1 MTNKLN
7 IAFVRRGYS
16 PTGGAEAYLRRLADG
31 IIKAGHDL
39 QLVTTSEWPEDQWS
53 FGSKKRLSAK
63 SAIGFADELEQIRPQ
78 LQCDVLFSLERV
90 WSCDVYRAGDGV
102 HRAWLARRRKFEIP
116 LKQFVRAASRKHRD
130 LLQLEESLFAE
141 RKAGRVIA
149 ASQMVRTKSPNLYGY
164 PADKIDLVRNGVPLD
179 RFRFDPEL
187 RERSRA
193 ELNLKHDQIALL
205 FAGSGWER
213 KGLLFAI
220 EAMALCKNRKLRLL
234 VAGRGNA
241 RPYQMTRLRFWREK
255 PVQFL
260 GEVADLVPIYAAAD
274 IFILPTIY
282 DPFSNACLEALACG
296 LPVITTRSNGFSE
309 IIEDGVHGSIVDN
322 PGNLVDLRD
331 AIRFW
336 SDPSRRDVARST
348 NIERASQFDISINVA
363 QTLEILRRARCKC
376 PRPSAN
382 LPISL
387 ANQRGIRHPGKS
399 EKPDRVARFRRL
411 TARFPAI
418 PPA

>member
-1 MTNKLN
+1 MPSLQSSDVTSGMTNKLS
-7 IAFVRRGYS
+7 IVLVRRGYS

-39 QLVTTSEWPEDQWS
+39 QLIGTEEWPQDQWS

-63 SAIGFADELEQIRPQ
+63 SAIGFADELEQLRPQ
-78 LQCDVLFSLERV
+78 LRCDVLFSFERV
-90 WSCDVYRAGDGV
+90 WACDVYRAGDGV
-102 HRAWLARRRKFEIP
+102 HRSWLARRRKFEIP
-116 LKQFVRAASRKHRD
+116 LKQFVRAVSRKHGD
-130 LLQLEESLFAE
+130 LLRLEESLFAA
-141 RKAGRVIA
+141 RKAGRVIV
-149 ASQMVRTKSPNLYGY
+149 ASQMVRNEITEVYGY

-179 RFRFDPEL
+179 RFRFDPEV
-187 RERSRA
+187 REKSRA
-193 ELNLKHDQIALL
+193 QLNLKQDQIALL

-241 RPYQMTRLRFWREK
+241 KPYKTTPFCFWREK

-260 GEVADLVPIYAAAD
+260 GEVADLVPIYTAAD

-309 IIEDGVHGSIVDN
+309 IIEGGVHGSIVADA
-322 PGNLVDLRD
+322 GNLIDLRD

-336 SDPSRRDVARST
+336 SDPSRRGVART
-348 NIERASQFDISINVA
+348 ANIDRASQFDVSINA
-363 QTLEILRRARCKC
+363 TQTLEV
-376 PRPSAN
+376 
-382 LPISL
+382 L
-387 ANQRGIRHPGKS
+387 A
-399 EKPDRVARFRRL
+399 RVAL
-411 TARFPAI
+411 
-418 PPA
+418 